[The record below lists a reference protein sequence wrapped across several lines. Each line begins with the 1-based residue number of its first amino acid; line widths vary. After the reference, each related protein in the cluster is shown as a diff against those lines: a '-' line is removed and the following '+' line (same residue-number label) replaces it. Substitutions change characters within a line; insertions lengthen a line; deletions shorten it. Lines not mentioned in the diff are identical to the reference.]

1 MKFLLILSLLV
12 LSSCSPVQQ
21 KEEYRTNYP
30 DTPTMQSAEDAMT
43 GKLFNE

>member
-1 MKFLLILSLLV
+1 MRLVLLFVLIA

-21 KEEYRTNYP
+21 KEEYKTKYP
-30 DTPTMQSAEDAMT
+30 DTPTMQSAEDATT